1 MANTET
7 PRSWMPNL
15 WECARHWSRAKFQ
28 NERIPPLAD
37 LLVETL
43 IELVA
48 ARSAGL
54 DSNWL
59 HIMTDRCAEEIGGA
73 SDEILFR
80 SNPIRLMCVIR
91 LIARKGIAP
100 PPNGAEYLQFLR
112 DATSD
117 GTVARWQT
125 PALEL
130 LLCTRPAK
138 ARTTE
143 FTYSAGENYL
153 GDFGRALG
161 EIERETE
168 CGARRATICPVRRA
182 LLYAGA
188 SHAIACDD
196 FTSGAR
202 ALRCFHYVV
211 TDDRDRQRE
220 EVLLDAICARQEPEG
235 HFGPRDD
242 KGLAAQLSRAF
253 DCLWAI
259 AEVSS
264 NFRLFQDLARCN
276 G

>member
-1 MANTET
+1 
-7 PRSWMPNL
+7 MPNL
-15 WECARHWSRAKFQ
+15 WECALHWSRAKFQ
-28 NERIPPLAD
+28 NETTPPLAD
-37 LLVETL
+37 LLVGTL

-54 DSNWL
+54 DSNRL
-59 HIMTDRCAEEIGGA
+59 HTMTELCAEKIGRTP
-73 SDEILFR
+73 DEILFR

-112 DATSD
+112 DATND

-130 LLCTRPAK
+130 LLGTRPTK

-143 FTYSAGENYL
+143 FTYSTGKNYL
-153 GDFGRALG
+153 GDFGRTLG
-161 EIERETE
+161 EIEYETE
-168 CGARRATICPVRRA
+168 CGVRQATIGPVQRA

-188 SHAIACDD
+188 SRAIAFDD
-196 FTSGAR
+196 FTNGAR

-211 TDDRDRQRE
+211 ADDRDRHRE
-220 EVLLDAICARQEPEG
+220 EVLLGAICARQEREG
-235 HFGPRDD
+235 HFGPQDD
-242 KGLAAQLSRAF
+242 KGLAEQLLRVF
-253 DCLWAI
+253 ECIWAI

-264 NFRLFQDLARCN
+264 NFRLFQYLASYN
-276 G
+276 L

>member
-1 MANTET
+1 
-7 PRSWMPNL
+7 MPNL
-15 WECARHWSRAKFQ
+15 WECALHWRRAKFQ
-28 NERIPPLAD
+28 SETTLPLAE
-37 LLVETL
+37 LLVGTL

-59 HIMTDRCAEEIGGA
+59 RTMTDWCAEEIGRTPG
-73 SDEILFR
+73 EILFR

-91 LIARKGIAP
+91 LIARKGIAL

-112 DATSD
+112 DVTND

-130 LLCTRPAK
+130 LLCTRPAQ

-143 FTYSAGENYL
+143 FTYSTGENYL
-153 GDFGRALG
+153 GNFGRALG
-161 EIERETE
+161 EIEHETE
-168 CGARRATICPVRRA
+168 CGARRATIGPVQRA

-188 SHAIACDD
+188 SRAVALDD

-211 TDDRDRQRE
+211 ADDRDRQRE

-235 HFGPRDD
+235 HFGPQDD
-242 KGLAAQLSRAF
+242 KGLAEQLLRVF
-253 DCLWAI
+253 ECLWAI

-264 NFRLFQDLARCN
+264 NFRLFQDLAPA
-276 G
+276 GADI